1 MSFEGHKEEIKDLIN
16 DDYMKRCV
24 LQFLNW
30 IPSSGKKR
38 VLNLGN
44 ARKCIQRE
52 RERENDQ

>member
-52 RERENDQ
+52 RENDQ